1 MIKVN
6 EEKERYVVYHEWRE
20 ESHTFA
26 VSEELWL
33 AKKELSEVKFKRFIH
48 WLENHLDPLAK
59 NVVFEC
65 LQLILEVEEEKS
77 T

>member
-26 VSEELWL
+26 VSEELGL
-33 AKKELSEVKFKRFIH
+33 RPRPHFANAKVAF
-48 WLENHLDPLAK
+48 
-59 NVVFEC
+59 
-65 LQLILEVEEEKS
+65 
-77 T
+77 